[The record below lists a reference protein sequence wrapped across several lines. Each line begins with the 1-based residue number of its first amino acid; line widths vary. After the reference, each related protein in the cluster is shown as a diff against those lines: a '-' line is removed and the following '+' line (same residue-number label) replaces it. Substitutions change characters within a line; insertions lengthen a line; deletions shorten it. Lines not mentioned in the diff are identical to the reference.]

1 MKIVDGLVFDVD
13 SKVYRVLCPFCG
25 TEINAEPKD
34 KKIAITIK
42 GDCPHITALNFKDMT
57 ATFESIFMD
66 ENEGITIIT
75 TVERYKEK
83 LKDESS
89 MELHSLLNEC
99 REGVYPDMDNKI
111 KAIKLILLERGE

>member
-1 MKIVDGLVFDVD
+1 MKIVDSLVFDVD

-57 ATFESIFMD
+57 ATFED
-66 ENEGITIIT
+66 TYEDGGVTPIT
-75 TVERYKEK
+75 TVGEYKEM
-83 LKDESS
+83 LKDKSS
-89 MELHSLLNEC
+89 MELHSLLNGF
-99 REGVYPDMDNKI
+99 REGLYPDMDNKI